1 MKIKTSFNYSILS
14 GLLIILPAA
23 AFAGGAQN
31 SNAASFVAIDC
42 PGYDGEGVNDGLSCF
57 SVKGWSQGN
66 HELDCTVIIPDNVTN
81 KKRAPLIA
89 WANGWEQGNVLGQ
102 CTTNGYLR
110 GLKEWA
116 SSGYVVTAANQWS
129 VQESDVLSCAKW
141 VAGNATGKNSL
152 VPFDGQNIGIVGHS
166 QGGGA
171 VIKAGNGS
179 QGFSVTAVMTM
190 NPYGPSWV
198 NPENQDGQVLIVGG
212 RYDTTSPPDS
222 YQAVWDAISAQA
234 DPGGINA
241 VLINGTHNSDAWNG
255 TGDPGTFSC
264 EDAAEGNFGAY
275 QDIGMIWWDIQLKGK
290 KYTRILKGMLA
301 DDKVWET
308 PQYSNF

>member
-31 SNAASFVAIDC
+31 SNAASFDAIDC